1 MARDR
6 GVNEI
11 AMPLVRHPDTLKKLV
26 RTRARLADHRAL
38 PDLLRDAV
46 RPTRAVAFERL
57 PRADALRRHPGLAP
71 AYRTMHAPPAH
82 FAARLPGDREARKA
96 SIRAALARIQAWPD
110 AGDLPP

>member
-1 MARDR
+1 
-6 GVNEI
+6 
-11 AMPLVRHPDTLKKLV
+11 V
-26 RTRARLADHRAL
+26 RTRARLADHPAL

-57 PRADALRRHPGLAP
+57 PLADALRRHPGLAP
-71 AYRTMHAPPAH
+71 AYRTMHAAPAH

-96 SIRAALARIQAWPD
+96 ALARIQTRPD